1 MKKNEEKNLKLK
13 DINEKDFYNI
23 EDNKNLLE
31 KIQKMKINKEKNDHI
46 ILSKKF
52 LSEYFK

>member
-1 MKKNEEKNLKLK
+1 MKKNGEKNLNLK
-13 DINEKDFYNI
+13 DINQKDFYNI

-31 KIQKMKINKEKNDHI
+31 KIQKIKISKENKEHI

-52 LSEYFK
+52 LSDYFK